1 MYRIFLIVGVI
12 IVYGSLYPW
21 DFHSAQLAGNP
32 LWVLIHSWPTGNYR
46 SLLRDIAV
54 NLLIFVPV
62 GVFGFLALRQNFRT
76 SVAASV
82 TLLFAPV
89 LSSSIE
95 MIQLFDDGRE
105 CTASDV
111 VLNVSGTAV
120 GIVLG
125 RLYQQWLKRL
135 LARTE
140 TSKLLH
146 PSGAILL
153 FYTWLAYQAF
163 PLFPVLSRAW
173 LHAKLDAIFAAI
185 AVSPLETFT
194 YFGEW
199 LVAAQL
205 LEYVLGQE
213 RTYRWFPLLL
223 IAPPVKLFIVDR
235 TFTWS
240 ELAGAGL
247 AYVCSYFLS
256 RYQWRRAAVAG
267 LIVSLLIVRGFVPYQ
282 WSRAANPFS
291 WIPFSGF
298 LKAERGFGMLVFL
311 QKCFWYGSAVW
322 LLRATGWR
330 FARAAAAVVL
340 LLAAIELIQLHI
352 PGRVAEIT
360 DPLLALILAVTF
372 GLLDRPQNPRNNS
385 SSASAIGLHG

>member
-1 MYRIFLIVGVI
+1 LYRIFLLVIVI

-21 DFHSAQLAGNP
+21 DFHSTQLAASP
-32 LWVLIHSWPTGNYR
+32 LWVLIHSWPTGIYR

-62 GVFGFLALRQNFRT
+62 GVFGFLALRQEFRT
-76 SVAASV
+76 SVAVTV
-82 TLLFAPV
+82 TLLFSLV
-89 LSSSIE
+89 FSSSIE
-95 MIQLFDDGRE
+95 MIQLFDDARE

-125 RLYQQWLKRL
+125 RLYQKWLKRL

-163 PLFPVLSRAW
+163 PLFPLLSRAR
-173 LHAKLDAIFAAI
+173 LDAKLRAIFAAI
-185 AVSPLETFT
+185 SVSPLETFT
-194 YFGEW
+194 YFAEW

-205 LEYVLGQE
+205 LENVLGRE

-223 IAPPVKLFIVDR
+223 IVPPVKLFIVGR

-240 ELAGAGL
+240 ELVGAGL
-247 AYVCSYFLS
+247 AYVSSYFLS
-256 RYQWRRAAVAG
+256 KYERRTAVVGG
-267 LIVSLLIVRGFVPYQ
+267 LIVSLLIVRGLVPYQ
-282 WSRAANPFS
+282 WSWAANPFS

-298 LKAERGFGMLVFL
+298 LTAERGFGMLMFL

-330 FARAAAAVVL
+330 LARAAVAVAL
-340 LLAAIELIQLHI
+340 LLGAIEVIQLHI

-360 DPLLALILAVTF
+360 DPLLALILAVTL
-372 GLLDRPQNPRNNS
+372 GLLDRPQNPRDNS
-385 SSASAIGLHG
+385 LSTSPVGLDG